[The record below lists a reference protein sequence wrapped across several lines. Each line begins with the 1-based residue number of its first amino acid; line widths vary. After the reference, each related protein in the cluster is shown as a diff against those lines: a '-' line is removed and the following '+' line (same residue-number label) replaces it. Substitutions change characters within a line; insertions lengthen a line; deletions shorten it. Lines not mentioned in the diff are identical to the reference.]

1 MKRFPFRIRLTDRSI
16 EDSDVQTVLAKTD
29 PGSRYSGFAVVRTD
43 EKEHHHALFFID
55 LLHRGEL
62 IRDALS
68 GRSACLRRRRGNLR
82 HRAPRLLNR
91 TRPQD
96 WLLRRFLH
104 RRADT
109 ATAWPAKLIRLAPV
123 TGIVKELVKFDVQ
136 KLLKPEISGTE
147 YRLGTLF
154 GYEVREYLFEKF
166 DLPVETGSMSLRA
179 SKTSEDCHRKDAG
192 DIPTTNAARGPHDT
206 CGRTK
211 ERDRFSSRVKTL
223 PENPRRTAV
232 TTGIPTRTLPASP
245 DGKHPH
251 RTGTSQRPS
260 AADFPATR
268 PKIRQSTIETVPRR
282 TIPWTPPVISPAA

>member
-1 MKRFPFRIRLTDRSI
+1 MRFGDQHPKKSETPALSPSPIRRLQPRNRSRSKSSENGVCGRAGFRLPS
-16 EDSDVQTVLAKTD
+16 
-29 PGSRYSGFAVVRTD
+29 VRT
-43 EKEHHHALFFID
+43 ATT
-55 LLHRGEL
+55 
-62 IRDALS
+62 AS
-68 GRSACLRRRRGNLR
+68 GNLR
-82 HRAPRLLNR
+82 PPKSAMTLKLPILHGDSPLTCNVLQPKSLKRRNYAQSTNGQPTCGKVARLL
-91 TRPQD
+91 
-96 WLLRRFLH
+96 
-104 RRADT
+104 
-109 ATAWPAKLIRLAPV
+109 
-123 TGIVKELVKFDVQ
+123 
-136 KLLKPEISGTE
+136 
-147 YRLGTLF
+147 F
-154 GYEVREYLFEKF
+154 GLDGRVCS
-166 DLPVETGSMSLRA
+166 TSSRA

-223 PENPRRTAV
+223 PENPRRIAA